1 MDKQDKYIKAQIQ
14 QDKEISN
21 KANEIFQNFERRI
34 EMEENNKP
42 KEKKVIKL
50 SLQHAVLAFTSL
62 MIVVVLGG
70 NLYAHIKGKPNIYS
84 AIKGLFVKEDKYTAS
99 EIVVD
104 QTVESNGIKLTLKTV
119 AMDENILITKYIAQ
133 GEKLANEFYAY
144 QEFEQDVIELV
155 KINLKL
161 AEWNIMKDDPEYKNV
176 TSKDAV
182 AQAQLISKRLSIA
195 NLTEAEEEAL
205 MKIAKKAYQEFI
217 VLELSPENSS
227 EKKVNELIEE
237 TIAMFESKVN
247 SKYNV
252 MTSYTNLQ
260 EFGIQPISQKI
271 EKSGNEYIIYNV
283 YNVDTISDLA
293 NKFNLSVN
301 VNKIGNIEGK
311 WNFNTELEKAR
322 LDTRVETIEFYENNS
337 CDNVAPAITVADKV
351 RHTATVE
358 AKKLVISDFS
368 TVLMLQTKVL
378 EKDREYYLEYAK
390 DGLPCIFV
398 VTDENGNVLG
408 TGTVSEGSY
417 ERAVMQGDAIQYTD
431 RIILE
436 NVTKDTKKIYVKI
449 YEQYDMDGEPI
460 KVNNEI
466 IELDIEA
473 ARSNSKPVELNQTY
487 TSKQHQVSFKYP
499 GNWTITEDEW
509 GISLIGPEDL
519 DGIYSRIRIS
529 KLSNEEIRVLG
540 SENPDTKDLLNY
552 RGHPDYGHGEITEEG
567 EITVAGL
574 DGNYMNTT
582 FVDEAGYGI
591 NRHILVEKDSQYFS
605 ITFNAGS
612 DVQYARYEETFNE
625 ILETIEFLEPEKSY
639 ETFSNGGLEIIKLY
653 EDNTMTISF
662 TENGAEKY
670 KEGCG
675 LVVEA
680 YKEYPV
686 TGIPENVNEVVD
698 LFVQDAAGYMHNI
711 FITSLDNSGLYWI
724 DRDLAEKTG
733 EFKVVEVPE
742 FKNITVHSIKRVSDT
757 DVIEFWQQLV
767 AQDDDWWW
775 TNVHEVETNKG
786 KYIIHPPTLRVVKY
800 EEQQEQPKYDETVNI
815 SITKEF
821 NTAEY
826 DSIKKWSDGQIT
838 IQFKE
843 GVTSYKDAKTAN
855 IKTDGTN
862 YPIYGIEGDIQNIY
876 RIRNAYVGIYDA
888 LPAYVFEIKNKENKT
903 DIYLMTL
910 SDLDQYAFSA
920 KGPIVSDVSEYTYI
934 QDNGIEVITNNSEGY
949 EISYEGVENVG
960 KVPTKQE
967 IYNIIDEYVT
977 NLGEDGKKAPDLYD
991 TKNYVNISLSKSNN
1005 NYSKII
1011 VNVNRKEYSNGQKEI
1026 WATIG
1031 FDEAK
1036 QEWKVTDFRLQ
1047 GRGGV

>member
-1 MDKQDKYIKAQIQ
+1 
-14 QDKEISN
+14 
-21 KANEIFQNFERRI
+21 
-34 EMEENNKP
+34 MEENNKP

-84 AIKGLFVKEDKYTAS
+84 AIKGLFVKEDKYAAS

-133 GEKLANEFYAY
+133 GEKLTNEFYAY
-144 QEFEQDVIELV
+144 QEFEQDVIKLV

-161 AEWNIMKDDPEYKNV
+161 AEWNIMKDDPEYKDV

-182 AQAQLISKRLSIA
+182 AQAQLISKRLSVA
-195 NLTEAEEEAL
+195 NLTEAEEDAL

-217 VLELSPENSS
+217 VLELNPENAS

-247 SKYNV
+247 SKYDV
-252 MTSYTNLQ
+252 MASDTKLQ
-260 EFGIQPISQKI
+260 EFGIQTISQKV

-293 NKFNLSVN
+293 SKFNLSVN
-301 VNKIGNIEGK
+301 VNKIGNIEGE

-322 LDTRVETIEFYENNS
+322 LDTRVETIDFYENNS
-337 CDNVAPAITVADKV
+337 CDNVAPAITVADNV

-460 KVNNEI
+460 KVNHEI

-473 ARSNSKPVELNQTY
+473 ARSNSKPVELNQAY
-487 TSKQHQVSFKYP
+487 TSKQHQVTFKYP
-499 GNWTITEDEW
+499 GNWTIKEDEW
-509 GISLIGPEDL
+509 AVNITGPEDV
-519 DGIYSRIRIS
+519 DGNTPEIVIG
-529 KLSNEEIRVLG
+529 KLSDNEVNS
-540 SENPDTKDLLNY
+540 SEGKIELKNLINL
-552 RGHPDYGHGEITEEG
+552 DYGSMILEEG
-567 EITVAGL
+567 KITVGGEEGYYKVYYFG
-574 DGNYMNTT
+574 D
-582 FVDEAGYGI
+582 AGYYVKGKSI
-591 NRHILVEKDSQYFS
+591 VIKKENEYFS
-605 ITFNAGS
+605 INYYAYTDS
-612 DVQYARYEETFNE
+612 QYARYEETFNE
-625 ILETIEFLEPEKSY
+625 ILETIEFLEPEKPEKSY
-639 ETFSNGGLEIIKLY
+639 REFGESGHPTVRLY
-653 EDNTMTISF
+653 EDNTLTLSWKNLGKFDAEGMYAGDGWIIKTQEKIEHVVNGIEGKIWGVELYTIHGGQPLPYVLISLTNEDGTSELQYINTQKAVEQDKYELEKIEGLPKNF
-662 TENGAEKY
+662 SRQYMIFDDSNVSDFSHKIIALCWEEGQIGETKYQILPKGKGVLVAEKY
-670 KEGCG
+670 
-675 LVVEA
+675 VE
-680 YKEYPV
+680 E
-686 TGIPENVNEVVD
+686 TE
-698 LFVQDAAGYMHNI
+698 
-711 FITSLDNSGLYWI
+711 
-724 DRDLAEKTG
+724 
-733 EFKVVEVPE
+733 
-742 FKNITVHSIKRVSDT
+742 DT
-757 DVIEFWQQLV
+757 NQEQ
-767 AQDDDWWW
+767 AQ
-775 TNVHEVETNKG
+775 
-786 KYIIHPPTLRVVKY
+786 
-800 EEQQEQPKYDETVNI
+800 QPKYDELI
-815 SITKEF
+815 SALITKEF